1 MICQNCGSQ
10 IPDNAQV
17 CSNCGAFTNAPAQ
30 PYYNNAQAVP
40 GKGFA
45 IASLVLGIVSFFLF
59 PIITGTLGI
68 ILGVVAKNKGCS
80 SGLATGGIA
89 CGIIGLALWLIMLVF
104 VGSTLFALF

>member
-30 PYYNNAQAVP
+30 PYYNAQTVP
-40 GKGFA
+40 GKGLA
-45 IASLVLGIVSFFLF
+45 IASLVLGIISLFLF
-59 PIITGTLGI
+59 PIVTGTLGI

-80 SGLATGGIA
+80 SGLATGGIV
-89 CGIIGLALWLIMLVF
+89 CGIIGVAFWLIMLIF
-104 VGSTLFALF
+104 VGSTLSVLF